1 MTLRVRA
8 ILLALLGAVLFPSC
22 AAAYQSAPLNFCNN
36 SAERVTV
43 AVGYHSP
50 DAADPDDHSLLTGP
64 YVSKGWYQIVAGTC
78 QTIDNPFDARY
89 MFWFAW
95 SKSFHNT
102 AASLG
107 APSGDPADFCVSD
120 YLIPGQL
127 PDFTYEDENVSSEAC
142 HGKARRWLTSNKVDT
157 WLNPNVDFTGY

>member
-1 MTLRVRA
+1 MTLRGMA
-8 ILLALLGAVLFPSC
+8 MLFALLGAALVPSS

-36 SAERVTV
+36 STERVTV
-43 AVGYHSP
+43 AVGYHRP

-64 YVSKGWYQIVAGTC
+64 YVSKGWYQVVAGTC

-95 SKSFHNT
+95 SKGFHAT
-102 AASLG
+102 AASIG
-107 APSGDPADFCVSD
+107 AAAGDPADFCVSD

-127 PDFTYEDENVSSEAC
+127 PDFTYEDENVSREAC
-142 HGKARRWLTSNKVDT
+142 GGRPRPPGSRRTRST
-157 WLNPNVDFTGY
+157 PG